1 MTTTGRE
8 YAEALFELAAEEKL
22 IAETLEGLTLV
33 KGATAEEPA
42 FLALLASPAIGR
54 ENRLEALDQ
63 AFRGRIPDIL
73 LGVLRMM
80 TARGHV
86 SSIAEM
92 GREFEALA
100 REYRGETAARV
111 LSAVAL
117 SDEERERLKA
127 GLEKKF
133 RRQVTLQC
141 EVDPS
146 LIGGV
151 RVEIEGSVIDGSIKN
166 KLDQIKEVMHR

>member
-8 YAEALFELAAEEKL
+8 YAEALFELAAEEKQ
-22 IAETLEGLTLV
+22 IAETLEGLKRAET
-33 KGATAEEPA
+33 AFAEEPG
-42 FLALLASPAIGR
+42 FTALLASPAIGK
-54 ENRLEALDQ
+54 ESRLAALDQ

-86 SSIAEM
+86 AFMAEM

-100 REYRGETAARV
+100 REYRGEAAARV
-111 LSAVAL
+111 ISAVPL
-117 SDEERERLKA
+117 SEEEQEKLKA

-151 RVEIEGSVIDGSIKN
+151 RVEIDGSVIDGSIKN